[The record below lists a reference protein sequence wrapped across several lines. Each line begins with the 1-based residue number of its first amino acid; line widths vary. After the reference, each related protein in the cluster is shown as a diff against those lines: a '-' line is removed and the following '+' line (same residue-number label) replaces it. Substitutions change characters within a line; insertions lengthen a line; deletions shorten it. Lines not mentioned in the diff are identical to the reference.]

1 MSTCKHN
8 NIVQG
13 IIKWRLP
20 VIRNA
25 KVFVV
30 IKHVGKH
37 LLYSP
42 NCCLFVIVCFSMLPD
57 VLISWLELFQW
68 IQTAQ
73 YLTIYEEES
82 DVFEVVTS
90 GAQNVLMT
98 WKFTP
103 LYKDPIMF
111 SNSNQVLLFLKEMF
125 FCRLCH
131 ASSELDL
138 SHINVCIFIKIP
150 M

>member
-1 MSTCKHN
+1 MSTCKHH

-25 KVFVV
+25 KVFIV
-30 IKHVGKH
+30 IKHVRKH
-37 LLYSP
+37 LLFSP
-42 NCCLFVIVCFSMLPD
+42 NCCLFVIVSFSMLPD
-57 VLISWLELFQW
+57 VLSSWLELFQW

-73 YLTIYEEES
+73 YLTVYEEES

-90 GAQNVLMT
+90 GAQNILMT

-111 SNSNQVLLFLKEMF
+111 SNSNQVLLFLKEIF

-131 ASSELDL
+131 ASSELD
-138 SHINVCIFIKIP
+138 VCIFIKIP
-150 M
+150 L